1 MQNTTGN
8 NTQSDDSLRFNEI
21 KAVLKKHQLG
31 RGINPVKLREILE
44 DLGPTYVKLG
54 QIMSLHSDIL
64 PRSYCDELLNLTSD
78 VAPMP
83 FEVVISVIEES
94 LGEDYKTIFKSIE
107 ETPIGS
113 ASIAQVHRARL
124 LNGEPV
130 VIKVQRPGVYETMSR
145 DITLLHKVV
154 RRMPSIA
161 GIKSMV
167 DLDMILDEMWAVAQ
181 QELDFIT
188 ESSNILEFT
197 EYNKDVVY
205 IYIPKFYKE
214 YTTDKVLVMEY
225 IDGQAINDRQ
235 LLESRGYDTEEIGKK
250 LVNNFIKQV
259 MEDGF
264 FHADPHPGNLR
275 IREGKIVWF
284 DMGMMGRLTERQRRI
299 MIRGVEAIALKDINM
314 LEGAVYDLCDTK
326 GKVNRKRLYEDLR
339 NFLNKYGSMSMGN
352 VKVPET
358 LMDLVDIMKKNN
370 LVMPQGVSMLARAF
384 AHIEGLLASI
394 SPDINMIDIAID
406 RMQEAFI
413 HEFNIKKELGS
424 FARKMYRSTNKGVE
438 LPSLMADALRD
449 YLNGEAKTNLTMQIS
464 GPFAELVASS
474 IRNLVIG
481 MCLAGLLVGSA
492 IICVTDMEPKILGIP
507 FLGFIGFSIASSMTT
522 FLIMRYFIRWFIK
535 KMRERR

>member
-1 MQNTTGN
+1 MQNTTDN

-54 QIMSLHSDIL
+54 QIMSLHSDVL

-94 LGEDYKTIFKSIE
+94 LGEDYTTIFKNID

-197 EYNKDVVY
+197 EYNKDIVY

-225 IDGQAINDRQ
+225 IDGQAINDRK

-299 MIRGVEAIALKDINM
+299 MIRGVEGIALKDINM

-326 GKVNRKRLYEDLR
+326 GNVNRKQLYNDLR
-339 NFLNKYGSMSMGN
+339 AFLNKYGSMSMGN

-358 LMDLVDIMKKNN
+358 LMDLVEIMKKNN

-474 IRNLVIG
+474 VRNLVIG

>member
-1 MQNTTGN
+1 MQNTTD

-94 LGEDYKTIFKSIE
+94 LGEDYTTLFKSIE

-181 QELDFIT
+181 QELNFIT

>member
-1 MQNTTGN
+1 MQNTTDN

-21 KAVLKKHQLG
+21 KSVLKKHQLG

-54 QIMSLHSDIL
+54 QIMSLHSDVL

-94 LGEDYKTIFKSIE
+94 LGEDYTTIFKNID

-197 EYNKDVVY
+197 EYNKDIVY

-225 IDGQAINDRQ
+225 IDGQAINDRK

-299 MIRGVEAIALKDINM
+299 MIRGVEGIALKDINM

-326 GKVNRKRLYEDLR
+326 GKVNRKQLYNDLR
-339 NFLNKYGSMSMGN
+339 AFLNKYGSMSMGN

-358 LMDLVDIMKKNN
+358 LMDLVEIMKKNN

-438 LPSLMADALRD
+438 LPSLMADALKD

-474 IRNLVIG
+474 VRNLVIG

>member
-1 MQNTTGN
+1 MQNTTDN

-54 QIMSLHSDIL
+54 QIMSLHSDVL

-94 LGEDYKTIFKSIE
+94 LGEDYTTIFKNID

-197 EYNKDVVY
+197 EYNKDIVY

-225 IDGQAINDRQ
+225 IDGQAINDRK

-299 MIRGVEAIALKDINM
+299 MIRGVEGIALKDINM

-326 GKVNRKRLYEDLR
+326 GKVNRKQLYNDLR
-339 NFLNKYGSMSMGN
+339 AFLNKYGSMSMGN

-358 LMDLVDIMKKNN
+358 LMDLVEIMKKNN

-474 IRNLVIG
+474 VRNLVIG

>member
-1 MQNTTGN
+1 MQNTTDN
-8 NTQSDDSLRFNEI
+8 NTQSDDSLRFKEI

-54 QIMSLHSDIL
+54 QIMSLHSDVL

-94 LGEDYKTIFKSIE
+94 LGEDYTTIFKNID

-197 EYNKDVVY
+197 EYNKDIVY

-225 IDGQAINDRQ
+225 IDGQAINDRK

-299 MIRGVEAIALKDINM
+299 MIRGVEGIALKDINM

-326 GKVNRKRLYEDLR
+326 GKVNRKQLYNDLR
-339 NFLNKYGSMSMGN
+339 AFLNKYGSMSMGN

-358 LMDLVDIMKKNN
+358 LMDLVEIMKKNN

-438 LPSLMADALRD
+438 LPSLMADALKD

-474 IRNLVIG
+474 VRNLVIG

>member
-1 MQNTTGN
+1 MQNTTD
-8 NTQSDDSLRFNEI
+8 NTQSYDSLRFNEI

-94 LGEDYKTIFKSIE
+94 LGEDYTTLFKSIE

-181 QELDFIT
+181 QELNFIT

>member
-1 MQNTTGN
+1 MQNTTD

-31 RGINPVKLREILE
+31 HGINPVKLREILE

-54 QIMSLHSDIL
+54 QIMSLHSDVL

-94 LGEDYKTIFKSIE
+94 LGEDYTTIFKNID

-188 ESSNILEFT
+188 ESSNIQEFT
-197 EYNKDVVY
+197 EYNKDIVY

-225 IDGQAINDRQ
+225 IDGQAINDRK

-299 MIRGVEAIALKDINM
+299 MIRGVEGIALKDINM

-326 GKVNRKRLYEDLR
+326 GKVNRKQLYNDLR
-339 NFLNKYGSMSMGN
+339 AFLNKYGSMSMGN

-358 LMDLVDIMKKNN
+358 LMDLVEIMKKNN

-474 IRNLVIG
+474 VRNLVIG

>member
-1 MQNTTGN
+1 MQNTTD
-8 NTQSDDSLRFNEI
+8 NTQSYDSLRFNEI

-83 FEVVISVIEES
+83 FETVISVIEES
-94 LGEDYKTIFKSIE
+94 LGEEYTTLFKSIE

-181 QELDFIT
+181 QELNFIT

>member
-1 MQNTTGN
+1 MQNTTD

-78 VAPMP
+78 VTPMP

-94 LGEDYKTIFKSIE
+94 LGEDYKTIFKTIE

-154 RRMPSIA
+154 KRMPSIA
-161 GIKSMV
+161 GIKNMV

-181 QELDFIT
+181 QELNFIT

-225 IDGQAINDRQ
+225 IDGQAINDRP

-299 MIRGVEAIALKDINM
+299 MIRGVEGIALKDINM

-326 GKVNRKRLYEDLR
+326 GKVNRKQLYNDLR
-339 NFLNKYGSMSMGN
+339 AFLNKYGSMSMGN

-384 AHIEGLLASI
+384 AHIEGLLAGI

-474 IRNLVIG
+474 VRNLVIG

>member
-1 MQNTTGN
+1 MQNTTDN

-21 KAVLKKHQLG
+21 KSVLKKHQLG

-94 LGEDYKTIFKSIE
+94 LGEDYTTIFKNID

-197 EYNKDVVY
+197 EYNKDIVY

-225 IDGQAINDRQ
+225 IDGQAINDRK

-299 MIRGVEAIALKDINM
+299 MIRGVEGIALKDINM

-326 GKVNRKRLYEDLR
+326 GKVNRKQLYNDLR
-339 NFLNKYGSMSMGN
+339 AFLNKYGSMSMGN

-358 LMDLVDIMKKNN
+358 LMDLVEIMKKNN

-474 IRNLVIG
+474 VRNLVIG

-492 IICVTDMEPKILGIP
+492 IVCVTDMEPKILGIP

>member
-1 MQNTTGN
+1 MQNTTD
-8 NTQSDDSLRFNEI
+8 NTQSYDSLRFNEI

-83 FEVVISVIEES
+83 FETVISVIEES
-94 LGEDYKTIFKSIE
+94 LGEDYTTLFKSIE

-181 QELDFIT
+181 QELNFIT

>member
-1 MQNTTGN
+1 MQNTTAN
-8 NTQSDDSLRFNEI
+8 PTQSDDSIRFNEI
-21 KAVLKKHQLG
+21 KAVLKKHQIG
-31 RGINPVKLREILE
+31 RGINPVKLRKIIE

-83 FEVVISVIEES
+83 FDVVISVIEES
-94 LGEDYKTIFKSIE
+94 LGEKYTTIFKSIE
-107 ETPIGS
+107 KTPIGS
-113 ASIAQVHRARL
+113 ASIAQVHRAKL
-124 LNGEPV
+124 QSGEAV

-154 RRMPSIA
+154 KRMPSIA
-161 GIKSMV
+161 GIKNMV

-181 QELDFIT
+181 QELNFIT

-197 EYNKDVVY
+197 EYNKDIAY
-205 IYIPKFYKE
+205 IYIPRFYKE
-214 YTTDKVLVMEY
+214 YTTDRVLVMEY

-235 LLESRGYDTEEIGKK
+235 LLESMGYDTEEIGKK

-275 IREGKIVWF
+275 IRGGKIVWF
-284 DMGMMGRLTERQRRI
+284 DMGMMGRLTERQRKI
-299 MIRGVEAIALKDINM
+299 MIRGVEGIALKDINM

-326 GKVNRKRLYEDLR
+326 GKVNRKHLYNDLR
-339 NFLNKYGSMSMGN
+339 TFLNKYGSMSMGN
-352 VKVPET
+352 VKIPET
-358 LMDLVDIMKKNN
+358 LMDLVEIMKKNN

-384 AHIEGLLASI
+384 AHIEGLLAGI

-413 HEFNIKKELGS
+413 HEFNIKKEFGS

-438 LPSLMADALRD
+438 IPSLLADALKD
-449 YLNGEAKTNLTMQIS
+449 YLNGEAKTSLTLQIS
-464 GPFAELVASS
+464 GPFAELINAS

-492 IICVTDMEPKILGIP
+492 IICVTDMEPRIMGIP
-507 FLGFIGFSIASSMTT
+507 FLGFIGFSIASFMTT
-522 FLIMRYFIRWFIK
+522 FLIMRFFIRWVLK
-535 KMRERR
+535 KIHERR